1 MDVAAFYW
9 FSWVTW
15 ICVVFFYNNNDWR
28 PIFSIGLLAY
38 IFLSDSFAILHDVA
52 FSWAFILM
60 WSGTLWALMR
70 IGIRA
75 LQMVYMLLYSIMLA
89 SIQLFIFLN
98 PVWSLFPAEIILI
111 LLSILMIKL
120 LDSGLR
126 NRILMF
132 VFFASTGS
140 FISSYILYLYGI
152 VQVIGSASE
161 LTFIMKG
168 VCIFLLIHGLQ
179 VAKKKVALAA
189 NQIKMRT
196 ERFDS

>member
-1 MDVAAFYW
+1 
-9 FSWVTW
+9 
-15 ICVVFFYNNNDWR
+15 
-28 PIFSIGLLAY
+28 
-38 IFLSDSFAILHDVA
+38 
-52 FSWAFILM
+52 
-60 WSGTLWALMR
+60 
-70 IGIRA
+70 
-75 LQMVYMLLYSIMLA
+75 MVYMLLYSIMLA

>member
-15 ICVVFFYNNNDWR
+15 IGVVFFYNDDDWK
-28 PIFSIGLLAY
+28 PIFSIGLLGF
-38 IFLSDSFAILHDVA
+38 IFLSDSYAILHDVA

-60 WSGTLWALMR
+60 WCGSLWFLMK
-70 IGIRA
+70 IGVTA

-98 PVWSLFPAEIILI
+98 PVWSLFPTEIILVMLSVLMFKI
-111 LLSILMIKL
+111 LDGQM
-120 LDSGLR
+120 R
-126 NRILMF
+126 NRIFMF

-161 LTFIMKG
+161 LIFIMKG
-168 VCIFLLIHGLQ
+168 VFIFLLIYGLQ
-179 VAKKKVALAA
+179 VTKKKIALAA
-189 NQIKMRT
+189 NEIKMRT
-196 ERFDS
+196 ERFEP